1 MRTTEE
7 YYCAF
12 GLSKVLK
19 DVDTGCYDVKL
30 PEPFE
35 NDVKCVDLLKH
46 GKVYKKG
53 KNGTVVYKYTYDN
66 MKTLYEECL
75 TQTFAKKKYNI
86 TSYIDKHFNKT
97 FNSLKTETKYALKA
111 IIAPTYRDM
120 VYGLK
125 EISIQDE
132 IYTNILNIGCETM
145 IYKPYFCMP
154 YWDGEKWFFLIATE
168 FAKGIRLSDMIGPKI
183 FCSMKKTVQ
192 TKVDEAL
199 HTLWWCGYSHN
210 NLSKDH
216 IIYNKKNNTI
226 KFVGLSNCVIMPY
239 NKVECFRTNLNNSE
253 TSFEEQFELV
263 FKEDSMRL
271 ASFAETFGRTD
282 DFVISSKIF

>member
-12 GLSKVLK
+12 GLNKVLK

-35 NDVKCVDLLKH
+35 NDIECSDLLQL
-46 GKVYKKG
+46 GRVYKKG

-66 MKTLYEECL
+66 IKTLYEECL
-75 TQTFAKKKYNI
+75 IQTFAKKKYNI
-86 TSYIDKHFNKT
+86 TAYIDTHFHKMFDT
-97 FNSLKTETKYALKA
+97 LTPGTKYALKA
-111 IIAPTYRDM
+111 KLAPTYRDM

-132 IYTNILNIGCETM
+132 IYTNTQNIDCET
-145 IYKPYFCMP
+145 IISKPYFCIP
-154 YWDGEKWFFLIATE
+154 YWDGKKWFFLIATE
-168 FAKGIRLSDMIGPKI
+168 FAKGVRLSDMLSPKI
-183 FCSMKKTVQ
+183 FSSVKRSLQ
-192 TKVDEAL
+192 TKVDEAK

-210 NLSKDH
+210 NLNNKH
-216 IIYNKKNNTI
+216 IIYNKKDNTMKI
-226 KFVGLSNCVIMPY
+226 VGLSNCVIMPY
-239 NKVECFRTNLNNSE
+239 NKVECFRCNLNNSE

-263 FKEDSMRL
+263 FREDSVRL
-271 ASFAETFGRTD
+271 ASFAKTFGKKD
-282 DFVISSKIF
+282 DFVISTNSF